1 MVSPWLGHRASLLSD
16 SEPPDS
22 EEVCMARLRFWLER
36 LMEARR
42 AKRDALLFARIIDE
56 REARRMTLNG
66 VG

>member
-1 MVSPWLGHRASLLSD
+1 
-16 SEPPDS
+16 
-22 EEVCMARLRFWLER
+22 MARLRFWLER

-66 VG
+66 AG